1 MKIISKLKEI
11 FKNKNNL
18 SNITSYINQKAI
30 IKKQIEFNQN
40 IKDLEVLNC
49 VELLDVISDFPQDIR
64 KQILNNTIIKNK
76 LKEYILEKC
85 ELDTKRYITYLK
97 SKLTVVEILSLLDVQ
112 SIRKTYNNNDFEE
125 YKLFRELCSTE
136 EETIAIINYLLNHK
150 EMFLEYM
157 KQIHF
162 INQVI
167 KYLDYNTKLNIL
179 NKLYEYKAKY
189 YLYYFVTYIPISEQ
203 IKLVSNDLDEN
214 ILIKILAYLNF
225 ETINYL
231 FKTNNKM
238 EYILYRFK
246 PEILINSNII
256 FPKNILNSP
265 KFFDILKNESFIVF
279 RNNIN
284 LIEKHNLPEPIENN
298 LKKYYKELISSYNP
312 NTNVFKQYDEIINNS
327 KKSELILSNRN
338 YIIDRTCE
346 KIYRESKEKNAS
358 NLLKK
363 YQKLTNYKLSEI
375 IVDAL
380 FQDNIYNVILNIKE
394 MIRFNSKLP
403 LNEKILDESK
413 LEFYNLILKLDT
425 IPSNEKIKI
434 YNNLKDKNINLMFY
448 KDLRNLK
455 DKSYEIINKSLFK
468 IDNYTPDQVLSK
480 KYKVP
485 IYNMENQEYFML
497 VRSEDSHQKTTE
509 TKRNCYSII
518 SNDNSITYGS
528 GSITIYGY
536 NILDIDKVLHIYEK
550 DAYSS
555 DIDDQSTIQKNVINR
570 IMTPEEIVNSS
581 TWYSEIQ
588 IINSKSFENDNVY
601 LAKNPDY
608 IISYNA
614 PSYYDLAESK
624 RLNIPIVI
632 IKEQKLEQ
640 GKQIEIETN
649 IDKDDIVY
657 VNNRG
662 DEIVAKTKL
671 R

>member
-11 FKNKNNL
+11 FKTSNNHDDI
-18 SNITSYINQKAI
+18 SSSTNQKVIAKEPPEI
-30 IKKQIEFNQN
+30 N
-40 IKDLEVLNC
+40 ININDLEELNIE
-49 VELLDVISDFPQDIR
+49 ELLDTISKIPQNKR
-64 KQILNNTIIKNK
+64 TPILNNDIIKTK
-76 LKEYILEKC
+76 LKNYILEKC
-85 ELDTKRYITYLK
+85 KIDIRHYTSYFKT
-97 SKLTVVEILSLLDVQ
+97 KLTVVEILSLLDLK
-112 SIRKTYNNNDFEE
+112 SIKETFNNEQYQE
-125 YKLFRELCSTE
+125 YKLFEILSNNVE
-136 EETIAIINYLLNHK
+136 EANQTINYLLNNK
-150 EMFLEYM
+150 ELFIEYM
-157 KQIHF
+157 SLIHCF
-162 INQVI
+162 NYKL
-167 KYLDYNTKLNIL
+167 KYFNHETFMNIIY
-179 NKLYEYKAKY
+179 KLYEYDSND
-189 YLYYFVTYIPISEQ
+189 YLYYFINYIPLKEQ
-203 IKLVSNDLDEN
+203 QLIIDEKLDE
-214 ILIKILAYLNF
+214 KILLKLYKYMKQEL
-225 ETINYL
+225 INYL
-231 FKTNNKM
+231 FINDSRM
-238 EYILYRFK
+238 EYLFYELN
-246 PEILINSNII
+246 PNTINKDIKIPN
-256 FPKNILNSP
+256 NILNNP
-265 KFFDILKNESFIVF
+265 KFFDMLKNESFIVF
-279 RNNIN
+279 RYNIN
-284 LIEKHNLPEPIENN
+284 LIEKHNLPETIELN
-298 LKKYYKELISSYNP
+298 LKKYYKELLDSYVP
-312 NTNVFKQYDEIINNS
+312 STGLFKQYLEIINN
-327 KKSELILSNRN
+327 KQNYKFKTRN
-338 YIIDRTCE
+338 YIFDRTCE
-346 KIYRESKEKNAS
+346 KIYKEYIKNEDI
-358 NLLKK
+358 NLIKE
-363 YQKLTNYKLSEI
+363 YQKLTNYKISEI
-375 IVDAL
+375 IIDAL
-380 FQDNIYNVILNIKE
+380 FQDNIYNVFLNIKE
-394 MIRFNSKLP
+394 MLRFNSKLP
-403 LNEKILDESK
+403 LNEQVLNENKI
-413 LEFYNLILKLDT
+413 EFYNLILKIDS
-425 IPSNEKIKI
+425 ISPEEKIKL

>member
-11 FKNKNNL
+11 FKTSNNHDDI
-18 SNITSYINQKAI
+18 SSSTNQKVIAKEPPEI
-30 IKKQIEFNQN
+30 NIN
-40 IKDLEVLNC
+40 IKDLEELNIE
-49 VELLDVISDFPQDIR
+49 ELLDTISKIPQNKR
-64 KQILNNTIIKNK
+64 TPILNNDIIKTK
-76 LKEYILEKC
+76 LKNYILEKC
-85 ELDTKRYITYLK
+85 KIDIRHYTSYFKT
-97 SKLTVVEILSLLDVQ
+97 KLTVVEILSLLDLK
-112 SIRKTYNNNDFEE
+112 SIKETFNNEQYQE
-125 YKLFRELCSTE
+125 YKLFEILSNNVE
-136 EETIAIINYLLNHK
+136 EANQTINYLLNNK
-150 EMFLEYM
+150 ELFIEYM
-157 KQIHF
+157 SLIHCF
-162 INQVI
+162 NYKL
-167 KYLDYNTKLNIL
+167 KYFNHETFMNIIY
-179 NKLYEYKAKY
+179 KLYEYDSND
-189 YLYYFVTYIPISEQ
+189 YLYYFINYIPLKEQ
-203 IKLVSNDLDEN
+203 QLIIDEKLDE
-214 ILIKILAYLNF
+214 KILLKLYKYMKQEL
-225 ETINYL
+225 INYL
-231 FKTNNKM
+231 FINDSRM
-238 EYILYRFK
+238 EYLFYELN
-246 PEILINSNII
+246 PNTINKDIKIPN
-256 FPKNILNSP
+256 NILNNP
-265 KFFDILKNESFIVF
+265 KFFDMLKNESFIVF
-279 RNNIN
+279 RYNIN
-284 LIEKHNLPEPIENN
+284 LIEKHNLPETIELN
-298 LKKYYKELISSYNP
+298 LKKYYKELLDSYVP
-312 NTNVFKQYDEIINNS
+312 STGLFKQYLEIINN
-327 KKSELILSNRN
+327 KQNYKFKTRN
-338 YIIDRTCE
+338 YIFDRTCE
-346 KIYRESKEKNAS
+346 KIYKEYIKNEDI
-358 NLLKK
+358 NLIKE
-363 YQKLTNYKLSEI
+363 YQKLTNYKISEI

-380 FQDNIYNVILNIKE
+380 FQDNIYNVFLNIKE

-425 IPSNEKIKI
+425 IPSNEKIKL

>member
-1 MKIISKLKEI
+1 
-11 FKNKNNL
+11 
-18 SNITSYINQKAI
+18 
-30 IKKQIEFNQN
+30 
-40 IKDLEVLNC
+40 
-49 VELLDVISDFPQDIR
+49 
-64 KQILNNTIIKNK
+64 
-76 LKEYILEKC
+76 
-85 ELDTKRYITYLK
+85 
-97 SKLTVVEILSLLDVQ
+97 
-112 SIRKTYNNNDFEE
+112 
-125 YKLFRELCSTE
+125 
-136 EETIAIINYLLNHK
+136 
-150 EMFLEYM
+150 
-157 KQIHF
+157 
-162 INQVI
+162 
-167 KYLDYNTKLNIL
+167 
-179 NKLYEYKAKY
+179 
-189 YLYYFVTYIPISEQ
+189 
-203 IKLVSNDLDEN
+203 
-214 ILIKILAYLNF
+214 
-225 ETINYL
+225 
-231 FKTNNKM
+231 
-238 EYILYRFK
+238 
-246 PEILINSNII
+246 
-256 FPKNILNSP
+256 
-265 KFFDILKNESFIVF
+265 
-279 RNNIN
+279 
-284 LIEKHNLPEPIENN
+284 
-298 LKKYYKELISSYNP
+298 
-312 NTNVFKQYDEIINNS
+312 
-327 KKSELILSNRN
+327 
-338 YIIDRTCE
+338 
-346 KIYRESKEKNAS
+346 
-358 NLLKK
+358 
-363 YQKLTNYKLSEI
+363 
-375 IVDAL
+375 
-380 FQDNIYNVILNIKE
+380 